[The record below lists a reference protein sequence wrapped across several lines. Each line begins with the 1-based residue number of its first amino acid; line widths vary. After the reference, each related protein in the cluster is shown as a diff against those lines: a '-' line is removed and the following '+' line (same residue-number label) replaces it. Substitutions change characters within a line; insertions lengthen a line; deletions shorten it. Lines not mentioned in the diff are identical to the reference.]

1 MAEVTLQNISKIYED
16 VDKERGI
23 KKAVD
28 DISFTVQ
35 DKEFMVLVGP
45 SGCGKSTLLRMIA
58 GLEDISEGT
67 LAIDGKR
74 INELSPRDRDI
85 AMVFQNYALYPHM
98 TVYDNMA
105 FGLKLKNFSKS
116 EIKERVMQTAQLLEI
131 EDELYRKPKTLSGG
145 QRQRVAIGRAI
156 IRRPKVF
163 LFDEPLSNL
172 DAKLRSQ
179 MRIELQRLHREINA
193 TMIYVT
199 HDQTEAMTL
208 GHRIAVLNKGQLMQI
223 DTPMQLYNNPANKFV
238 AGFIGSPTMNFIKV
252 FLKREG
258 NYYLSHETEEC
269 HIDLG
274 AEIPASLQYYH
285 NKQLLIGIRPED
297 IVVWHDSAAACDCTL
312 TVMAYEN
319 MGNEQL
325 IYLSMA
331 NQTIIARRPPADSIA
346 IGTEVGISFLKDKI
360 IYINE
365 ANEAVITAIQ

>member
-1 MAEVTLQNISKIYED
+1 
-16 VDKERGI
+16 
-23 KKAVD
+23 
-28 DISFTVQ
+28 
-35 DKEFMVLVGP
+35 
-45 SGCGKSTLLRMIA
+45 
-58 GLEDISEGT
+58 
-67 LAIDGKR
+67 
-74 INELSPRDRDI
+74 
-85 AMVFQNYALYPHM
+85 
-98 TVYDNMA
+98 
-105 FGLKLKNFSKS
+105 
-116 EIKERVMQTAQLLEI
+116 
-131 EDELYRKPKTLSGG
+131 
-145 QRQRVAIGRAI
+145 
-156 IRRPKVF
+156 
-163 LFDEPLSNL
+163 
-172 DAKLRSQ
+172 
-179 MRIELQRLHREINA
+179 
-193 TMIYVT
+193 
-199 HDQTEAMTL
+199 
-208 GHRIAVLNKGQLMQI
+208 MQI

-252 FLKREG
+252 FLKQEG

>member
-16 VDKERGI
+16 VDKERGR

-223 DTPMQLYNNPANKFV
+223 DTPMQLYNNPVNKFV